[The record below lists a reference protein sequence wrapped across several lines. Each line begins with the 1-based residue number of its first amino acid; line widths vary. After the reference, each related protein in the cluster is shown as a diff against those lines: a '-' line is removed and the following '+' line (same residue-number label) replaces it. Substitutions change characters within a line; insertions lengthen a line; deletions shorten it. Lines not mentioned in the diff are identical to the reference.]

1 MPLSSVSFRP
11 VVSSK
16 VWSEQPPILPHEQ
29 RVELVQRVA
38 TVMTF
43 EIVFGPEQALAAGLA
58 LAARDRTQCVETA
71 RDRAEKALF
80 RIYVRGDRP
89 EERRLRLIGAAGAGR
104 EAR

>member
-1 MPLSSVSFRP
+1 
-11 VVSSK
+11 
-16 VWSEQPPILPHEQ
+16 
-29 RVELVQRVA
+29 
-38 TVMTF
+38 
-43 EIVFGPEQALAAGLA
+43 LAAGLA